1 MLKAEEGKVEFIES
15 MHDVL
20 RPWLGLGEDPASRK
34 TVQICLRGL
43 IVFVCAIAIVRVAD
57 KRFLSRKTAFDAVL
71 AFTLAS
77 MLARAINGS
86 GPLGPSI
93 ACGFALV
100 LTHRLLAHLSA
111 RWHWVGSL
119 VKGHEEQIIR
129 DGAVDKEA
137 LRKHNFSERDLE
149 EDLRLEGVEHPSEV
163 KAAHVE
169 RSGDVSV
176 IKKKS

>member
-1 MLKAEEGKVEFIES
+1 MEFLES
-15 MHDVL
+15 MRDVL
-20 RPWLGLGEDPASRK
+20 RPWLGLGENPESRR
-34 TVQICLRGL
+34 TIQICLRGL

-100 LTHRLLAHLSA
+100 LTHRFLAQLSA
-111 RWHWVGSL
+111 RWHWIGSL
-119 VKGHEEQIIR
+119 VKGEEQEVIR
-129 DGAVDKEA
+129 DGVVDKEM
-137 LRKHNFSERDLE
+137 LRRHNFSDRDLA
-149 EDLRLEGVEHPSEV
+149 EDLRLEGVQDPSEV
-163 KAAHVE
+163 KVAHLE
-169 RSGDVSV
+169 RSGDLSV
-176 IKKKS
+176 VKKRG